1 MLERT
6 LIRVATVAGAV
17 WWLSCVV
24 FSRTERRKLDAA
36 TQAMDAAS
44 FKGVDGL
51 GFQRR
56 IRGEW
61 DQHQ

>member
-6 LIRVATVAGAV
+6 LIRVATVAGAA
-17 WWLSCVV
+17 WWLGRVM

-36 TQAMDAAS
+36 MLAMENAS

-51 GFQRR
+51 DYQHR
-56 IRGEW
+56 IRAEW
-61 DQHQ
+61 DQHH